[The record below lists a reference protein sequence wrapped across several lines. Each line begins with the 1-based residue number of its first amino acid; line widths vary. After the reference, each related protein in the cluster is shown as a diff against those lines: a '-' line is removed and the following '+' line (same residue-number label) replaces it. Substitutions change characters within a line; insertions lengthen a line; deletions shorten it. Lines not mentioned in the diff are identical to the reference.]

1 MMLNNVGAG
10 HQAPITSIVLA
21 SKQLLVATDAQGRI
35 YFAPWESTQAIPA
48 SITLP
53 GRGNSP
59 VHALLN
65 RAQDL
70 MIFYSDV
77 EVRTSARCATVA
89 FFVALLTPHT
99 QSAWPP

>member
-1 MMLNNVGAG
+1 LVVGAG

-35 YFAPWESTQAIPA
+35 YLAPWESTQAIPA

-53 GRGNSP
+53 GFGSSP

-77 EVRTSARCATVA
+77 EVPTPARCAIPA
-89 FFVALLTPHT
+89 FFIAL
-99 QSAWPP
+99 S